1 MPSLTVENY
10 VKAILQNELRTGN
23 DSVSTG
29 SLARALDVSPGTVT
43 SMLKT
48 LADMELAN
56 YRPYEGVALTEP
68 GRQVGMRMLRRHRLI
83 EQFLVQALNL
93 SWDQVHDE
101 AENMEH
107 AVSDF
112 LVDRID
118 EFLGRPDY
126 DPHGDPIPS
135 PSGELRGISGD
146 TMPLARCAVGT
157 VVECTRVMN
166 QDPEF
171 LRFLGAAGLR
181 PGVIARIHD
190 NDHAVARVEIQV
202 GTQRTQLEHTAAE
215 QLLVKPATAGA
226 GAGT

>member
-23 DSVSTG
+23 VSVSTG
-29 SLARALDVSPGTVT
+29 SLAIALDVSPGTVT

-48 LADMELAN
+48 LAEMELAN
-56 YRPYEGVALTEP
+56 YRPYEGVALTES

-83 EQFLVQALNL
+83 EQFLVQTLNL

-112 LVDRID
+112 LVDRFD
-118 EFLGRPDY
+118 EFLGRPEF

-135 PSGELRGISGD
+135 PSGELRGITED
-146 TMPLARCAVGT
+146 TMPLARCDVGT

-171 LRFLGAAGLR
+171 LRFLGDAGLR
-181 PGVIARIHD
+181 PGVIARIHG
-190 NDHAVARVEIQV
+190 NDAVAGRVEVQV

-215 QLLVKPATAGA
+215 QLLVKPVTAGA
-226 GAGT
+226 EAGV